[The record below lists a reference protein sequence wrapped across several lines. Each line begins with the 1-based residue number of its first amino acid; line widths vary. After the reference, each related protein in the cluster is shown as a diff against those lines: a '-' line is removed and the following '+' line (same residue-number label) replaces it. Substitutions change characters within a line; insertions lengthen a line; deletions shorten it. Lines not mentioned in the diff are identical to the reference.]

1 MKIISHL
8 FSCIITIQHKAIII
22 FVGIKNYD
30 CIIKKMADILQITED
45 IPVDDSI
52 YEYEYREYNPIT
64 GTDLNRGSIVITIE
78 SQDIYT
84 HPAESYLIVE
94 GELIKGLRGVGGVLV
109 RYADADLATLIN
121 NGIMYLFS
129 DVRFHLASHEIEVV
143 QNPGHASVM
152 LGMLKYPD
160 DFNKSQGL
168 NQLWAPDIKKGTAVL
183 ADNEGFKMRHEYI
196 IKSPNPKGTFS
207 FKIPLKHFFGFCE
220 DYKKILYGM
229 QQKLT
234 LTRTG
239 DDNAIFRADAADAAE
254 INLKKISWFMPHVI
268 PSDAYRL
275 QLNKIIE
282 RKEKIPVGYRMLQ
295 CDNIPVP
302 SGAPFTW
309 RLGVK
314 SSPDIPR
321 FIIVG
326 FQTNKNNN
334 QRANPAIFNHCQVRN
349 IYVTLNAKRYPDID
363 YEENFLINKHS
374 RFYGDAATF
383 RKKFFNMDELIS
395 NPGINPVSYKDLFPL
410 FVFDV
415 TKQSEKLKT
424 SVSDIHIKASFNG
437 DNPPADTI
445 AYAVIISDRLFHFVS
460 DGSKIT
466 NIV

>member
-1 MKIISHL
+1 
-8 FSCIITIQHKAIII
+8 
-22 FVGIKNYD
+22 
-30 CIIKKMADILQITED
+30 MADILQITED

-52 YEYEYREYNPIT
+52 YEYEYKEYNPIA
-64 GTDLNRGSIVITIE
+64 GNVGDLNRGSIVIVIE
-78 SQDIYT
+78 AQDIYT
-84 HPAESYLIVE
+84 HPAESFLIVE
-94 GELIKGLRGVGGVLV
+94 GELIKANDT
-109 RYADADLATLIN
+109 RYLLNDEVALIN

-129 DVRFHLASHEIEVV
+129 DVRYHLASHEIEVL
-143 QNPGHASVM
+143 QNPGHATTM
-152 LGMLKYPD
+152 LGMLKFPD
-160 DFNKSQGL
+160 DFSKSQGL
-168 NQLWAPDIKKGTAVL
+168 NQCWIKDTGEGDANPGNNG
-183 ADNEGFKMRHEYI
+183 NEGFKLRRNYI
-196 IKSPNPKGTFS
+196 INMPEDSANGDSNKGTFS
-207 FKIPLKHFFGFCE
+207 FKIPLKYFFGFCE
-220 DYKKILYGM
+220 DYRKILYGM
-229 QQKLT
+229 QQRLT

-239 DDNAIFRADAADAAE
+239 NNNAILKRNAAAGGAADDGKVN
-254 INLKKISWFMPHVI
+254 IKKISWFMPHVI

-295 CDNIPVP
+295 CDNIPVTQ
-302 SGAPFTW
+302 GAPFTW

-326 FQTNKNNN
+326 FQTNKNND
-334 QRANPAIFNHCQVRN
+334 QTTNPAVFDHCQVRN

-363 YEENFLINKHS
+363 YENDFRINNFS
-374 RFYGDAATF
+374 RIYGDAAAF
-383 RKKFFNMDELIS
+383 RKKFYNMDELVS
-395 NPGINPVSYKDLFPL
+395 NHNINPVDYKNLYPL

-424 SVSDIHIKASFNG
+424 SVSDIHIKASFNNN
-437 DNPPADTI
+437 NPPAGTI

>member
-1 MKIISHL
+1 
-8 FSCIITIQHKAIII
+8 
-22 FVGIKNYD
+22 
-30 CIIKKMADILQITED
+30 MADILQITED

-52 YEYEYREYNPIT
+52 YEYEYKEYNPIV
-64 GTDLNRGSIVITIE
+64 GTDLNRGSIVLTIE

-84 HPAESYLIVE
+84 HPAESFLVIE
-94 GELIKGLRGVGGVLV
+94 GRLIKRDRDGAGIIQN
-109 RYADADLATLIN
+109 YANADIITLIN
-121 NGIMYLFS
+121 NGMMYLFS
-129 DVRFHLASHEIEVV
+129 DIRFHLASHEIEVL
-143 QNPGHASVM
+143 QNPGQATTM

-168 NQLWAPDIKKGTAVL
+168 NQLWLPDTLIANNEVANN
-183 ADNEGFKMRHEYI
+183 ADNKGFKKRHEYI
-196 IKSPNPKGTFS
+196 IMTPAPKGSFS
-207 FKIPLKHFFGFCE
+207 FKIPLKHFLGFCE

-239 DDNAIFRADAADAAE
+239 DNNAIFRTNAVDVGE
-254 INLKKISWFMPHVI
+254 VNITGIRWFMPHVI

-275 QLNKIIE
+275 QLDKIIE
-282 RKEKIPVGYRMLQ
+282 KKEKIPVGYRMLH
-295 CDNIPVP
+295 CDSTQVTTNIKE
-302 SGAPFTW
+302 FTW

-326 FQTNKNNN
+326 FQTNKNNH
-334 QRANPAIFNHCQVRN
+334 QETNPAIFNHLFVRN
-349 IYVTLNAKRYPDID
+349 IYVTLNAKRYPDTD
-363 YEENFLINKHS
+363 YNNSIKTNQFS
-374 RFYGDAATF
+374 RIYGDATLF

-395 NPGINPVSYKDLFPL
+395 NSGINPLDYRELFPL
-410 FVFDV
+410 YLFDV
-415 TKQSEKLKT
+415 SKQSEKLKT
-424 SVSDIHIKASFNG
+424 SVSDIHIKASFDSDPAG
-437 DNPPADTI
+437 VDNPPADTM

>member
-1 MKIISHL
+1 
-8 FSCIITIQHKAIII
+8 
-22 FVGIKNYD
+22 
-30 CIIKKMADILQITED
+30 MADILQITED

-52 YEYEYREYNPIT
+52 YEYEYKEYNPIA
-64 GTDLNRGSIVITIE
+64 GAPLNRGSIVITIE

-94 GELIKGLRGVGGVLV
+94 GKLV
-109 RYADADLATLIN
+109 KNDDSSVYDADTLITLIN

-129 DVRFHLASHEIEVV
+129 DVRYHLASHEIEVL
-143 QNPGHASVM
+143 QNPGHATTI
-152 LGMLKYPD
+152 LGMLKFPD
-160 DFNKSQGL
+160 DFSKSQGL
-168 NQLWAPDIKKGTAVL
+168 NQCWIKDTGEGNTVV
-183 ADNEGFKMRHEYI
+183 DGNNPNEGFKLRRNYI
-196 IKSPNPKGTFS
+196 INMPASRGHFC
-207 FKIPLKHFFGFCE
+207 FKIPLKHFLGFCE

-229 QQKLT
+229 QQRLT

-239 DDNAIFRADAADAAE
+239 NDNAIFRANGVDVGKVDIE
-254 INLKKISWFMPHVI
+254 RIRWFMPHVI

-275 QLNKIIE
+275 QLDKIIE
-282 RKEKIPVGYRMLQ
+282 KKEKIPVGYRMLQ
-295 CDNIPVP
+295 CDNTSIT
-302 SGAPFTW
+302 GTEFTW

-326 FQTNKNNN
+326 FQIERNND
-334 QRANPAIFNHCQVRN
+334 QEKNPARFDNCNIGN
-349 IYVTLNAKRYPDID
+349 IYVTLNAKRYPDTD
-363 YEENFLINKHS
+363 YDINFNEN
-374 RFYGDAATF
+374 RFCRIYGDSSTF
-383 RKKFFNMDELIS
+383 RKKFYNMDELVS
-395 NPGINPVSYKDLFPL
+395 NHNINPVDYKNLYPI

-424 SVSDIHIKASFNG
+424 AVSDIHVKMRFNTNPAL
-437 DNPPADTI
+437 DNDGNPRNVI

>member
-1 MKIISHL
+1 
-8 FSCIITIQHKAIII
+8 
-22 FVGIKNYD
+22 
-30 CIIKKMADILQITED
+30 MADILQITED

-52 YEYEYREYNPIT
+52 YEYEYKEYNPIAGNT
-64 GTDLNRGSIVITIE
+64 GDLNRGSIVIVIE
-78 SQDIYT
+78 AQDIYT
-84 HPAESYLIVE
+84 HPAESYLIVDGRLTLE
-94 GELIKGLRGVGGVLV
+94 NNRAVNPVANDEKSLLDDDIV
-109 RYADADLATLIN
+109 TLIN

-129 DVRFHLASHEIEVV
+129 DVRYHLASHEIEVL
-143 QNPGHASVM
+143 QNPGYATTM

-168 NQLWAPDIKKGTAVL
+168 NQGWAPDTIINNNNIANKT
-183 ADNEGFKMRHEYI
+183 DNAGFKKRHNYI
-196 IKSPNPKGTFS
+196 IQTADPKGTFS
-207 FKIPLKHFFGFCE
+207 FKIPLKHFLGFCE
-220 DYKKILYGM
+220 DYKKIIYGM
-229 QQKLT
+229 QQRLT

-239 DDNAIFRADAADAAE
+239 NNDAIFRANAFVNCIVD
-254 INLKKISWFMPHVI
+254 IKKIRWFMPHVI

-295 CDNIPVP
+295 CDSAPVP
-302 SGAPFTW
+302 ENNTNFTW

-326 FQTNKNNN
+326 FQTNKNN
-334 QRANPAIFNHCQVRN
+334 QQTQNPAIFNHLSVRN
-349 IYVTLNAKRYPDID
+349 IYVTLNAKRYPDTD
-363 YEENFLINKHS
+363 YENSFTANQYS
-374 RFYGDAATF
+374 RIYGDAATF

-395 NPGINPVSYKDLFPL
+395 NPGIDPESYKSLFPL

-415 TKQSEKLKT
+415 SKQSEKLKT
-424 SVSDIHIKASFNG
+424 SVSDIHIKASFNNG
-437 DNPPADTI
+437 VNPNTM

>member
-1 MKIISHL
+1 
-8 FSCIITIQHKAIII
+8 
-22 FVGIKNYD
+22 
-30 CIIKKMADILQITED
+30 MADILQITED

-52 YEYEYREYNPIT
+52 YEYEYKEYNPIAGNT
-64 GTDLNRGSIVITIE
+64 ENLNRGSITIVIE

-84 HPAESYLIVE
+84 HPAESFLIVE
-94 GELIKGLRGVGGVLV
+94 GELIKNDET
-109 RYADADLATLIN
+109 RYANDDEVALIN

-129 DVRFHLASHEIEVV
+129 DVRYHLASHEIEVL
-143 QNPGHASVM
+143 QNPGHATTM
-152 LGMLKYPD
+152 LGMLKFPD
-160 DFNKSQGL
+160 DFSKSQGL
-168 NQLWAPDIKKGTAVL
+168 NQCWIKDTGEGNGNAGVG
-183 ADNEGFKMRHEYI
+183 DGRNEGFKLRRDYI
-196 IKSPNPKGTFS
+196 INMPEGDNKGKFN
-207 FKIPLKHFFGFCE
+207 FKIPLKYFFGFCE
-220 DYKKILYGM
+220 DYRKIIYGM

-239 DDNAIFRADAADAAE
+239 DNNAILKRNAAAGGDAA
-254 INLKKISWFMPHVI
+254 NGKVKLTKISWFMPHVI

-275 QLNKIIE
+275 QLDKIIE

-302 SGAPFTW
+302 TGAPFTW

-326 FQTNKNNN
+326 FQTNKNNT
-334 QRANPAIFNHCQVRN
+334 QTSNPAIFDHCKVRN

-363 YEENFLINKHS
+363 YENDFTINKFS
-374 RFYGDAATF
+374 RIYGDAATF
-383 RKKFFNMDELIS
+383 RKKFYNMDELVS
-395 NPGINPVSYKDLFPL
+395 NHNINPVDYKNLYPL

-424 SVSDIHIKASFNG
+424 SVSDIHIKTSFNNNNDG
-437 DNPPADTI
+437 TGNPPAGTI

>member
-1 MKIISHL
+1 
-8 FSCIITIQHKAIII
+8 
-22 FVGIKNYD
+22 
-30 CIIKKMADILQITED
+30 MADILQITED

-52 YEYEYREYNPIT
+52 YEYEYKEYNPIV
-64 GTDLNRGSIVITIE
+64 GTNLNRGSIVLTIE

-84 HPAESYLIVE
+84 HPAESFLIVE
-94 GELIKGLRGVGGVLV
+94 GRLIRENPPGAPANPLDPLAL
-109 RYADADLATLIN
+109 ADANITTLIN
-121 NGIMYLFS
+121 NAIMYLFS
-129 DVRFHLASHEIEVV
+129 DVRYHLASHEIEVL
-143 QNPGHASVM
+143 QNPGHATTM

-168 NQLWAPDIKKGTAVL
+168 NQLWAPDIKVGTAVPN
-183 ADNEGFKMRHEYI
+183 DNNGYNIRHEYI
-196 IKSPNPKGTFS
+196 TQTADPKGTFS
-207 FKIPLKHFFGFCE
+207 FKIPLKHFLGFCE

-239 DDNAIFRADAADAAE
+239 DNNAIFKNAAAPVCRVD
-254 INLKKISWFMPHVI
+254 IKKISWFMPHVI

-275 QLNKIIE
+275 QLDKIIE
-282 RKEKIPVGYRMLQ
+282 KKEKIPVGYRMLQ
-295 CDNIPVP
+295 CDNSQVP
-302 SGAPFTW
+302 ANNLTFTW

-326 FQTNKNNN
+326 FQSGKNNE
-334 QRANPAIFNHCQVRN
+334 QIANPAIFDHCEVRN
-349 IYVTLNAKRYPDID
+349 IYVTLNAKRYPDTD
-363 YEENFLINKHS
+363 YENSFTNNNYS
-374 RFYGDAATF
+374 RIYGDAATF
-383 RKKFFNMDELIS
+383 RKKFYNMDELIS
-395 NPGINPVSYKDLFPL
+395 NPGIDPVSYKNLFPL

-424 SVSDIHIKASFNG
+424 SVSDIHIKASFN
-437 DNPPADTI
+437 NAIANNTI

>member
-1 MKIISHL
+1 
-8 FSCIITIQHKAIII
+8 
-22 FVGIKNYD
+22 
-30 CIIKKMADILQITED
+30 MADILQITED

-52 YEYEYREYNPIT
+52 YEYEYKEYNPIV
-64 GTDLNRGSIVITIE
+64 GADLNRGSIVLTIE

-84 HPAESYLIVE
+84 HPAESYLIVDGRLTLKE
-94 GELIKGLRGVGGVLV
+94 DRAVNPIPNDEKSLIDNDIV
-109 RYADADLATLIN
+109 TLIN

-129 DVRFHLASHEIEVV
+129 DVRYHLASHEIEVL
-143 QNPGHASVM
+143 QNPGYASTM

-168 NQLWAPDIKKGTAVL
+168 NQLWLPDTPIDNNNIANKTDNKGF
-183 ADNEGFKMRHEYI
+183 EKRHEYI
-196 IKSPNPKGTFS
+196 IKSPDTKGTFS
-207 FKIPLKHFFGFCE
+207 FKIPLKHFLGFCE

-229 QQKLT
+229 QQRLT
-234 LTRTG
+234 LTRTSNN
-239 DDNAIFRADAADAAE
+239 DAIFRANALTE
-254 INLKKISWFMPHVI
+254 CTIKINKIRWFMPHVI

-275 QLNKIIE
+275 QLDKIIE

-295 CDNIPVP
+295 CDNSSVP
-302 SGAPFTW
+302 PDSRNFTW

-326 FQTNKNNN
+326 FQTNKNN
-334 QRANPAIFNHCQVRN
+334 QQTQNPAIFNHLKVLN
-349 IYVTLNAKRYPDID
+349 IYVTLNAKRYPDTD
-363 YEENFLINKHS
+363 YNINFEENQYS
-374 RFYGDAATF
+374 RIYGDAATF
-383 RKKFFNMDELIS
+383 RKKFYNMDELIS
-395 NPGINPVSYKDLFPL
+395 NSGIEPINYKKLYPL
-410 FVFDV
+410 YVFDV

-424 SVSDIHIKASFNG
+424 SVSDIHIKASFG
-437 DNPPADTI
+437 ENPGNNTM

>member
-1 MKIISHL
+1 
-8 FSCIITIQHKAIII
+8 
-22 FVGIKNYD
+22 
-30 CIIKKMADILQITED
+30 MADILQITED

-52 YEYEYREYNPIT
+52 YEYEYKEYNPLAGNI
-64 GTDLNRGSIVITIE
+64 GDLNRGSIVIVIE

-84 HPAESYLIVE
+84 HPAESFLIVE
-94 GELIKGLRGVGGVLV
+94 GELIKDDGT
-109 RYADADLATLIN
+109 RYVNDDEVALIN

-129 DVRFHLASHEIEVV
+129 DVRYHLASHEIEVL
-143 QNPGHASVM
+143 QNPGHATTM
-152 LGMLKYPD
+152 LGMLKFPD
-160 DFNKSQGL
+160 DFSKSQGL
-168 NQLWAPDIKKGTAVL
+168 NQCWIKDTGAGDGNTGVNG
-183 ADNEGFKMRHEYI
+183 NEGFMLRRNYI
-196 IKSPNPKGTFS
+196 INMPEDENGNSNKGKFN
-207 FKIPLKHFFGFCE
+207 FKIPLKYFFGFCE
-220 DYKKILYGM
+220 DYRKTIYGM
-229 QQKLT
+229 QQRLT
-234 LTRTG
+234 LTRNG
-239 DDNAIFRADAADAAE
+239 DNDAILRRNAAVGGGAVANGKV
-254 INLKKISWFMPHVI
+254 NLTKISWFMPHVI

-275 QLNKIIE
+275 QLDKIIE

-302 SGAPFTW
+302 QGAPFTW

-326 FQTNKNNN
+326 FQTGKNND
-334 QRANPAIFNHCQVRN
+334 QTENPAIFNHCDVRN

-363 YEENFLINKHS
+363 YENNFKINKFS
-374 RFYGDAATF
+374 RIYGDAAAF
-383 RKKFFNMDELIS
+383 RKKFYNMDELVS
-395 NPGINPVSYKDLFPL
+395 NHNINPVDYKNLYPL

-437 DNPPADTI
+437 NNPPAGTI

>member
-1 MKIISHL
+1 
-8 FSCIITIQHKAIII
+8 
-22 FVGIKNYD
+22 
-30 CIIKKMADILQITED
+30 MADILQITED

-52 YEYEYREYNPIT
+52 YEYEYKEYNPIA
-64 GTDLNRGSIVITIE
+64 GTDFNRGSIVLTIE
-78 SQDIYT
+78 AQDIYT
-84 HPAESYLIVE
+84 HPAESFLIVE
-94 GELIKGLRGVGGVLV
+94 GQLGVPIAGPLV
-109 RYADADLATLIN
+109 RIDPYADADTVTLIN

-129 DVRFHLASHEIEVV
+129 DVRYHLASHEIEVL
-143 QNPGHASVM
+143 QNPGYASSM

-168 NQLWAPDIKKGTAVL
+168 NQCWAPDTPIDNNNE
-183 ADNEGFKMRHEYI
+183 ADKVSNKGFKKRFEYI
-196 IKSPNPKGTFS
+196 ISKVDPKGSFS
-207 FKIPLKHFFGFCE
+207 FKIPLKHFLGFCE
-220 DYKKILYGM
+220 DYKKIIYGM
-229 QQKLT
+229 QQRLT

-239 DDNAIFRADAADAAE
+239 DNDAIFRAAATDAGKIE
-254 INLKKISWFMPHVI
+254 IKRIRWFMPHVI

-295 CDNIPVP
+295 CDNSAVP
-302 SGAPFTW
+302 ANSTNFTW

-334 QRANPAIFNHCQVRN
+334 QATNPAIFDHLKLLN
-349 IYVTLNAKRYPDID
+349 IYVTLNAKRYPDTD
-363 YEENFLINKHS
+363 YENSFTTNNYS
-374 RFYGDAATF
+374 RIYGDAAAF
-383 RKKFFNMDELIS
+383 RKKFYNMDELIS
-395 NPGINPVSYKDLFPL
+395 NPGIDPVSYKNIFPL

-415 TKQSEKLKT
+415 SKQSEKLKT
-424 SVSDIHIKASFNG
+424 SVSDIHIKATFG
-437 DNPPADTI
+437 DNPGDNTM

>member
-1 MKIISHL
+1 
-8 FSCIITIQHKAIII
+8 
-22 FVGIKNYD
+22 
-30 CIIKKMADILQITED
+30 MADILQITED

-52 YEYEYREYNPIT
+52 YEYEYKEYNPIV
-64 GTDLNRGSIVITIE
+64 GTNLNRGSIVLTIE

-84 HPAESYLIVE
+84 HPAESFLIVE
-94 GELIKGLRGVGGVLV
+94 GRLMRENPPGVPANPLDPLALV
-109 RYADADLATLIN
+109 DANITTLIN
-121 NGIMYLFS
+121 NAIMYLFS
-129 DVRFHLASHEIEVV
+129 DVRYHLASHEIEVL
-143 QNPGHASVM
+143 QNPGHATTM

-168 NQLWAPDIKKGTAVL
+168 NQLWAPDIKAGTAVL
-183 ADNEGFKMRHEYI
+183 ADNNGYNMRHEYI
-196 IKSPNPKGTFS
+196 TQTADPKGTFS
-207 FKIPLKHFFGFCE
+207 FKIPLKHFLGFCE

-239 DDNAIFRADAADAAE
+239 DNNAIFKNAAAPVCRVD
-254 INLKKISWFMPHVI
+254 IKKISWFMPHVI

-275 QLNKIIE
+275 QLDKIIE
-282 RKEKIPVGYRMLQ
+282 KKEKIPVGYRMLQ
-295 CDNIPVP
+295 CDSSQVP
-302 SGAPFTW
+302 ANNLTFTW

-326 FQTNKNNN
+326 FQSGKNNE
-334 QRANPAIFNHCQVRN
+334 QIANPAIFDHCEVRN
-349 IYVTLNAKRYPDID
+349 IYVTLNAKRYPDTD
-363 YEENFLINKHS
+363 YENSFTNNNYS
-374 RFYGDAATF
+374 RIYGDAATF
-383 RKKFFNMDELIS
+383 RKKFYNMDELIS
-395 NPGINPVSYKDLFPL
+395 NPGIDPVSYKNLFPL

-424 SVSDIHIKASFNG
+424 SVSDIHIKASFN
-437 DNPPADTI
+437 DPIANNTM